1 MALKKAADLLVDVL
15 AASGVR
21 RSAQRDHGRNSGK
34 EHVRHEE
41 TTAFVYRSGSASHWA
56 ISSVR
61 RELRSRLE
69 RVFSRRT
76 ALSRTSKGE
85 NHENYCE

>member
-1 MALKKAADLLVDVL
+1 MAKKKVADLSVDVL
-15 AASGVR
+15 AESGVR
-21 RSAQRDHGRNSGK
+21 RFTQWDHGLDSGK

-41 TTAFVYRSGSASHWA
+41 TTAFVYENGRASYWA
-56 ISSVR
+56 VSSVR

-69 RVFSRRT
+69 RVCSGRT
-76 ALSRTSKGE
+76 ALFRTSKGE